1 MKRITAI
8 LFISDLLLV
17 TVLVMIFSMKLFMS
31 GILVYILYL
40 FLLTASSA
48 VVIIERDSR
57 KVIVPILAISLIFS
71 GLNLFGPSKDNI
83 IKEYSNGKYSCVL
96 YELNV
101 GAMGHTSYLKNT
113 YYTVFDTKVLSVK
126 WLTDSKRSKYD
137 DFL

>member
-71 GLNLFGPSKDNI
+71 GLNLFGSSKDNI
-83 IKEYSNGKYSCVL
+83 IKEYSNGKYSSVV
-96 YELNV
+96 YELNA